1 MAVLPGILRLLDSD
15 RGRHYPD
22 RAGTAGLNT
31 EFTVLDRDL
40 HQRDDIGLC
49 TTNFARCASHS
60 PQLAVGPGA
69 WDPDQLEDYVSLRDT
84 LAHSCA
90 LCELGDLIVRVVGN
104 AWFA

>member
-1 MAVLPGILRLLDSD
+1 MAVLSGILRLLDSD
-15 RGRHYPD
+15 RGRYYPD
-22 RAGTAGLNT
+22 RASAAGLNT

-69 WDPDQLEDYVSLRDT
+69 WHSDQLEDYVSLRDP
-84 LAHSCA
+84 LAHACTF
-90 LCELGDLIVRVVGN
+90 CEFGDLIVRLVGN
-104 AWFA
+104 AWLA